1 MTVKQVKSL
10 IDFLANKYQLGYIS
24 GDEFNLTF
32 RAAEM
37 SHLSYLLGNTHQLQP
52 GRPVPRFGLNMT
64 KANTER
70 LAPFRFT
77 VSINSGVSGEIPK
90 MSDVVAVEA
99 MNRVDGVPLY
109 YVAPN
114 RVSEY
119 VNSAVRD
126 LTVDPIY
133 TEYDTYFRTFPSS
146 LDVVVT
152 AIRVPPTTRWAYNV
166 IDDVEVYDNT
176 ASSDPIWKP
185 GDTLEIVGRMCKLIG
200 VSLKDGELMNYGQ
213 SIINQGE

>member
-37 SHLSYLLGNTHQLQP
+37 SHLAYLLGNTHQFQP
-52 GRPVPRFGLNMT
+52 GRPIPRFGLNMT
-64 KANTER
+64 KSNTER

-77 VSINSGVSGEIPK
+77 VSANSGTSGEIAK

-119 VNSAVRD
+119 LNSSVRD

-146 LDVVVT
+146 LDVVIT
-152 AIRVPPTTRWAYNV
+152 AIRVPPITRWAYNV

-185 GDTLEIVGRMCKLIG
+185 ADTLEIVGRMCKLIG
-200 VSLKDGELMNYGQ
+200 VSLKDGELMSYGQ